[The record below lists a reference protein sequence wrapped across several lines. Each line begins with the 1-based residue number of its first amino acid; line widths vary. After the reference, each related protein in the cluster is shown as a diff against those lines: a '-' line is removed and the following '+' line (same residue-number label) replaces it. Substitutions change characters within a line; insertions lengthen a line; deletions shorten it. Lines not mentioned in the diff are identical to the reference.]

1 MQKPAREGRAQVVFV
16 THETG
21 EKAAAKAV
29 DALNDGEMRVES
41 VIRVE
46 Q

>member
-1 MQKPAREGRAQVVFV
+1 MKLKQTFV

-29 DALNDGEMRVES
+29 AALNDGDVRVES

-46 Q
+46 GSEE